1 MSRADDNSRNRV
13 MQAAADELRQS
24 GPDRMRIVDVAAR
37 AGMTHPNVYRH
48 FTSKLSLIDALIAQW
63 LRPLEE
69 RIEMVIGAPDPVAD
83 KLERMV
89 LAISR
94 EYRAAKNE
102 NPMLFQAFI
111 ASTAARRPVI
121 RKHRSRLRR
130 AFDRV
135 MDEGIGA
142 GTIAMKDRARAQ
154 NLLVDATWRF
164 TDPAAI
170 LAEQDES
177 RQLDERLERVIAAC
191 LELLIVRRFE
201 VDIS

>member
-1 MSRADDNSRNRV
+1 MSRAEDNSRNRV
-13 MQAAADELRQS
+13 MQAAAEELRQS
-24 GPDRMRIVDVAAR
+24 GPARMRIVDVATR

-94 EYRAAKNE
+94 EYRAAKLD

-111 ASTAARRPVI
+111 ASTAAKRPVI

-142 GTIAMKDRARAQ
+142 GIIALQDRVKAQ
-154 NLLVDATWRF
+154 NLLIDATWRF
-164 TDPAAI
+164 TDPSAI
-170 LAEQDES
+170 QTEQDDP
-177 RQLDERLERVIAAC
+177 RQLDERLERVVAAC
-191 LELLIVRRFE
+191 LELLIVRSFA
-201 VDIS
+201 VDIA

>member
-1 MSRADDNSRNRV
+1 MNRSDETSRNRV
-13 MQAAADELRQS
+13 MQAAAQVLRER
-24 GPDRMRIVDVAAR
+24 GPEQMRIVDVAAR
-37 AGMTHPNVYRH
+37 ASMTHPNVYRH

-83 KLERMV
+83 KLERMI

-94 EYRAAKNE
+94 EYRAAKQD
-102 NPMLFQAFI
+102 NPMLFRAFI

-121 RKHRSRLRR
+121 RKHRSRIRR

-142 GTIAMKDRARAQ
+142 GTIAMKDRGRAQ
-154 NLLVDATWRF
+154 NLLIDATWRF

-170 LAEQDES
+170 QNDTDES
-177 RQLDERLERVIAAC
+177 RQLDERLERVVAAC
-191 LELLIVRRFE
+191 LEVVMVRRFA
-201 VDIS
+201 VDIT